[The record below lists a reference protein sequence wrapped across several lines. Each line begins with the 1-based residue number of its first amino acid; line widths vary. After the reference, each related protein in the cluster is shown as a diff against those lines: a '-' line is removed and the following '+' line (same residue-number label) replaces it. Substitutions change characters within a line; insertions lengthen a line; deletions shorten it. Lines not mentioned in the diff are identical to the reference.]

1 MLKTEFQAL
10 IDDEITD
17 EDYLI
22 VERIYMNYPG
32 VCNTNGKEQVAQLYL
47 MFGIKIFLDMLPRA
61 EKILCIE
68 DEIRELRYE
77 VLEKEKELKKMQ
89 TCRYLI

>member
-32 VCNTNGKEQVAQLYL
+32 VCNTNGKDQVA
-47 MFGIKIFLDMLPRA
+47 
-61 EKILCIE
+61 
-68 DEIRELRYE
+68 ELF
-77 VLEKEKELKKMQ
+77 
-89 TCRYLI
+89 

>member
-22 VERIYMNYPG
+22 IERVYMNYPG
-32 VCNTNGKEQVAQLYL
+32 ICHTNGKDQVADLYRL
-47 MFGIKIFLDMLPRA
+47 FGIKIFLDMLPRA
-61 EKILCIE
+61 ERILHIR

-77 VLEKEKELKKMQ
+77 VLDKEKELEKMQ
-89 TCRYLI
+89 NCRYLI